1 MGNPPNIGDVY
12 TELQEFA
19 DGLWDISQSL
29 DSDQATTEKALAM
42 YNTLENV
49 YLEPIRRKMYRAD
62 DAALAAATAQLNT
75 ATSGIIQTIDDIA
88 KVIQTT
94 NQIDQYVKV
103 FDQVLAVAAKVLSAL
118 G

>member
-1 MGNPPNIGDVY
+1 MANPPNIGDVY

-19 DGLWDISQSL
+19 DGLWDVSQSL

-49 YLEPIRRKMYRAD
+49 YLEPVRRKMYQAD
-62 DAALAAATAQLNT
+62 DTALATATAQLNA
-75 ATSGIIQTIDDIA
+75 ATSGINQTIDDLA

-94 NQIDQYVKV
+94 NQIDQYVKA
-103 FDQVLAVAAKVLSAL
+103 FDQVLTVAAKVLAAV

>member
-1 MGNPPNIGDVY
+1 MPTQPSVSDVY

-19 DGLWDISQSL
+19 DKLWDISQSV
-29 DSDQATTEKALAM
+29 DSDQPTTDKAMSM

-49 YLEPIRRKMYRAD
+49 YLEPVRRKMYQAD
-62 DAALAAATAQLNT
+62 DAALAAAATQLNK
-75 ATSGIIQTIDDIA
+75 ATTGLNQTINDLA

-103 FDQVLAVAAKVLSAL
+103 FDQVLATAAKVLAVM

>member
-1 MGNPPNIGDVY
+1 MASPDIGDVY

-19 DGLWDISQSL
+19 DGLWDVSQSL
-29 DSDQATTEKALAM
+29 DSDQATTQKALAM

-49 YLEPIRRKMYRAD
+49 YLEPVRRKMYQAD
-62 DAALAAATAQLNT
+62 DAALAAATAQLN
-75 ATSGIIQTIDDIA
+75 ASTSGINQTIDDIA
-88 KVIQTT
+88 NVIQTT

-103 FDQVLAVAAKVLSAL
+103 FDQVLALAAKVLTAV